1 MRSPPIESENN
12 GTDLV
17 MLDNLM
23 RQIRN
28 DLFRIKEGGAVPEV
42 GRQQQHQRQLGEQ
55 ETIASSHLLEEV
67 RKLARAH
74 DTFSSGSA
82 SLSTSWSKAWFNRL
96 KVRLVKFFGSSQVRW
111 NADTARVIGMFL
123 NVIDTVDD
131 SLIVIR
137 QQVETV
143 EQKSAE
149 LAQRSDRPA
158 VEQGQKD
165 AERQSTELAQRFK
178 LVETHCR
185 DMEHRLKKLEQ
196 VQQET
201 EKVLE
206 SRAEKLLDPNSGN
219 HPA

>member
-1 MRSPPIESENN
+1 
-12 GTDLV
+12 
-17 MLDNLM
+17 MLDDLM

-42 GRQQQHQRQLGEQ
+42 GRQPQHQLQLREQ
-55 ETIASSHLLEEV
+55 ETIASSHLLEKV
-67 RKLARAH
+67 QKLARAH

-82 SLSTSWSKAWFNRL
+82 ALSTSWSKAWFNRL

-131 SLIVIR
+131 SLSVIR
-137 QQVETV
+137 QQLE
-143 EQKSAE
+143 
-149 LAQRSDRPA
+149 A

-178 LVETHCR
+178 LVEMHCR
-185 DMEHRLKKLEQ
+185 DMEHRLKRLEQ

-201 EKVLE
+201 AKVLE

>member
-1 MRSPPIESENN
+1 MRSRPIESGNN
-12 GTDLV
+12 GTGLV
-17 MLDNLM
+17 MLDDLM

-28 DLFRIKEGGAVPEV
+28 HLFRIKEGGAVPEV
-42 GRQQQHQRQLGEQ
+42 GRLPQHQRQLGEQ
-55 ETIASSHLLEEV
+55 KTILSSHLLEKVQE
-67 RKLARAH
+67 LARAH

-82 SLSTSWSKAWFNRL
+82 SLSTSWSKASFNRL

-111 NADTARVIGMFL
+111 NADTARVIGMLL
-123 NVIDTVDD
+123 NALDRVDD
-131 SLIVIR
+131 SLSVIR
-137 QQVETV
+137 QQLEAV

-165 AERQSTELAQRFK
+165 AERQSTELAQRLK
-178 LVETHCR
+178 LVETYSR
-185 DMEHRLKKLEQ
+185 DMEHRLKRLEQ

-201 EKVLE
+201 AKVLE
-206 SRAEKLLDPNSGN
+206 SQAEKFLDPNSED